1 MHTLKTVCEN
11 PYCDFIRYMKSA
23 KKKTFLFALCIG
35 FAASIT
41 ACSATNSDDNDS
53 QDKFPKKIAI
63 IDAGSSGS
71 RLHVYEVQSD
81 SIIQQIYPSNDIEK
95 KESKGRAIS
104 TIANHPDSVRAYFDQ
119 MTLCYKKG
127 GNEVI
132 PLYILAT
139 AGMRMQEK
147 TDAEAIYS
155 KLNNIGQAN
164 GFKLDKAM
172 TIAGRYEGLY
182 AWISAN
188 YENGTLNSS
197 SKGIVEIGGVSA
209 QIAFVANTTEIPND
223 NKITRRDWGT
233 LYSKSYLGGGTNWVY
248 DHMEDTEPFEFNVP
262 LEDVNAY
269 YGDGL
274 TFFGCSSGLEKALK
288 GIEKEG
294 SFEAYTATLPRNDRY
309 HNYMFAYYMKW
320 MFENLHLTGKVTPAP
335 DASDWAEGAAY
346 DIIINKEQPEG
357 FDYDKKL

>member
-1 MHTLKTVCEN
+1 MICEN
-11 PYCDFIRYMKSA
+11 SKYDFIGYMKSA
-23 KKKTFLFALCIG
+23 KKKILKMVLCIG
-35 FAASIT
+35 LAASIT
-41 ACSATNSDDNDS
+41 ACNATNSDDNDS
-53 QDKFPKKIAI
+53 QAKFPQKIAI

-71 RLHVYEVQSD
+71 RLHVYEVNSD
-81 SIIQQIYPSNDIEK
+81 STIQQIYPSNDTEK

-104 TIANHPDSVRAYFDQ
+104 SIANHPDSVRAYFNQ
-119 MTLCYKKG
+119 MTLCYKK
-127 GNEVI
+127 NSSEVI

-139 AGMRMQEK
+139 AGMRIQEK
-147 TDAEAIYS
+147 AETESIYA

-164 GFKLDKAM
+164 GFKLNKAM

-182 AWISAN
+182 AWIAAN
-188 YENGTLNSS
+188 YENGTLKSS

-209 QIAFVANTTEIPND
+209 QIAFVANTTDIPDD
-223 NKITRRDWGT
+223 NKVTRRDWGT

-248 DHMEDTEPFEFNVP
+248 DHMEDVEPFQFNVP
-262 LEDVNAY
+262 LEDVSAY

-274 TFFGCSSGLEKALK
+274 TFFGCSSGLEKALA

-294 SFEAYTATLPRNDRY
+294 SFEAYTATLPRSDRY

-335 DASDWAEGAAY
+335 DAADWPEGAAY
-346 DIIINKEQPEG
+346 DIIINREQPEG